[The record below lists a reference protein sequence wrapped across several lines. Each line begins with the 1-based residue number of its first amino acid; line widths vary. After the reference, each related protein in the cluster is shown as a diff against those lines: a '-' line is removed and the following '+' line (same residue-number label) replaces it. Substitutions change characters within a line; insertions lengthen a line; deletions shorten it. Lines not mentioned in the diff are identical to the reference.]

1 MNILK
6 IIFNIGKVKT
16 YLKNILTVVTKVNA
30 VLISIE
36 TQIAGYENIAG
47 IKEVAAAI
55 NTVQTYLEYTLGLL
69 GIAKDVVGL
78 SADNVVGDLQK
89 AVANLKK

>member
-6 IIFNIGKVKT
+6 ALFNIGKVKT

-30 VLISIE
+30 VLISVE
-36 TQIAGYENIAG
+36 TQIAGYENISG

-55 NTVQTYLEYTLGLL
+55 NTVQTYLENTLGLL
-69 GIAKDVVGL
+69 GIPKEVVGL
-78 SADNVVGDLQK
+78 SSGDVVADLKK
-89 AVANLKK
+89 AVADLRK